1 MWRRG
6 AKEDDLHSQALP
18 VENANLGEPFDP
30 LVPPQTPQEY
40 LRRVQVEASHCPDVV
55 VAEIDPKKLKSKT
68 QAVVSSPCGCIPA
81 PNGMAPDLQLQRKQ
95 IAAFSSLRQQLFVL
109 HFQPECE
116 DEQGWRLFCLGQKH
130 CQKQNEQTDLKEDV
144 IETSQYGV
152 DYAKVIS
159 SHFCI
164 FKSSPILK
172 FLDDGWQKEFMLGCW
187 LFALLTCLEKPLLP
201 EAHALLRQ
209 LARAC
214 AALRASLVRI
224 PFLSSSQF
232 SFFMLLQPKAKALCF
247 QIAWLF
253 IRPLSRFFFCFQ
265 DKCEPL
271 KDSNKA

>member
-95 IAAFSSLRQQLFVL
+95 IAAFSSLRQRIVRLRAVHKLNAQELEL
-109 HFQPECE
+109 PECE

-152 DYAKVIS
+152 DYAKVGT
-159 SHFCI
+159 
-164 FKSSPILK
+164 PP
-172 FLDDGWQKEFMLGCW
+172 FLSVVSRMNQMTVIAVLEHLFAWFQESGFVTELGCW

-214 AALRASLVRI
+214 AALRASLDSLEDER
-224 PFLSSSQF
+224 LSALN
-232 SFFMLLQPKAKALCF
+232 LLICLVARYFGQTDLA
-247 QIAWLF
+247 
-253 IRPLSRFFFCFQ
+253 
-265 DKCEPL
+265 D
-271 KDSNKA
+271 N